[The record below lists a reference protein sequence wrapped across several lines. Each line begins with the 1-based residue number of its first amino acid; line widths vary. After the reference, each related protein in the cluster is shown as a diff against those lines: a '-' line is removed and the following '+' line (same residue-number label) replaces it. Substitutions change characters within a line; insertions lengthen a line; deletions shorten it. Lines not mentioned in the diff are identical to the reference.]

1 MVDNIFKFEMIKKLL
16 NGTGLMSIFQKKVI
30 NDILKRFLFDSFVFT
45 EMKDIIVDSLRQEN
59 SSKY

>member
-1 MVDNIFKFEMIKKLL
+1 MVHNIFKFEMIKKLL

-45 EMKDIIVDSLRQEN
+45 EMKDIIVDSLN
-59 SSKY
+59 

>member
-1 MVDNIFKFEMIKKLL
+1 MVGNIFKFEMIKKLL